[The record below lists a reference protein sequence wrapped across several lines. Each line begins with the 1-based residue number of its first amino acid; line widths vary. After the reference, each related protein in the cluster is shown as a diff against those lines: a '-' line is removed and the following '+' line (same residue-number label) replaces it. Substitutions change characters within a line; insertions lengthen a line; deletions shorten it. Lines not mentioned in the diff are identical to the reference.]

1 MKKQKSKKT
10 KIFLSILALAE
21 VVVLAAGITF
31 SWMEGGNRGYI
42 NGKDIQIST
51 GSGLTMIK
59 DGIRT
64 NTISLEP
71 CELAETSSSDG
82 RNFFFPMADTDSHI
96 TSDMTFREGTA
107 SDRNQKYISMDFQ
120 LVAGSSATEVY
131 LGAGTIIQCDNEEL
145 LSALRM
151 SFSANDGSTPVVFKP
166 NQMPGIN
173 RSFSPIT
180 SIDNDGKAS
189 QTSTSTKAFG
199 DYYFDGSNKPSLFRI
214 SEGETK
220 NITLSIWLEGTEFT
234 DNDVAEKDLSIYID
248 FTTKVDDLVKY
259 NFVDNTHGYGE
270 NEAYYLVGTINGSD
284 YACQTDSNRLGKYR
298 FNSNNQLTVQFTA
311 DSYVFVKNGKN
322 DTYYMTTS
330 FDSFANSATLKKTN
344 DGGKDK
350 LYVPANKKVTFTLVD
365 NGNGT
370 LNLSYDDAAP
380 DAKVIRATT
389 SDDLYYDDT
398 TFCNTE
404 YWITNKEFNNSYDTM
419 MYVYDKTTERYY
431 AMTKSSNYDNDHTW
445 IIYVPDSVKNFL
457 FRRYSVDI
465 NKTWNEW
472 APSMTNIPKDSN
484 GQFTYVAICGKSL
497 FNTDTSA
504 NGPCGGYWKD
514 SAGSYRIYFEKSN
527 TNWNSDNIFCYT
539 YDSSENSISSY
550 KMTKSHKSNNH
561 NVYYIDLKEQ
571 DKIAKIKFGDGSNY
585 TDVLNNKAYLFNG
598 FTYYYESSSIKGG
611 YIYTGT
617 KNSKIFSN

>member
-59 DGIRT
+59 DGRRT
-64 NTISLEP
+64 NTISLDA
-71 CELAETSSSDG
+71 CELAETSSADG
-82 RNFFFPMADTDSHI
+82 RNFFFPMADTESSK
-96 TSDMTFREGTA
+96 TNEMTFREGTA

-131 LGAGTIIQCDNEEL
+131 LGAGTIIQCKDNQQNEKL

-151 SFSANDGSTPVVFKP
+151 SFSENDGSTPVVFKP

-199 DYYFDGSNKPSLFRI
+199 DYYFDGSNKESLFSL

-234 DNDVAEKDLSIYID
+234 NNDVAEKDLSVYID
-248 FTTKVDDLVKY
+248 FTTTVDDLVRY
-259 NFVDNTHGYGE
+259 NFVDNTHGY
-270 NEAYYLVGTINGSD
+270 S
-284 YACQTDSNRLGKYR
+284 
-298 FNSNNQLTVQFTA
+298 
-311 DSYVFVKNGKN
+311 
-322 DTYYMTTS
+322 
-330 FDSFANSATLKKTN
+330 SAK
-344 DGGKDK
+344 
-350 LYVPANKKVTFTLVD
+350 
-365 NGNGT
+365 
-370 LNLSYDDAAP
+370 S
-380 DAKVIRATT
+380 
-389 SDDLYYDDT
+389 
-398 TFCNTE
+398 E
-404 YWITNKEFNNSYDTM
+404 YWITDKEVDGKYDTM
-419 MYVYDKTTERYY
+419 MYVYDNTTKRYY

-445 IIYVPDSVKNFL
+445 IIYVPDSVKDFS

-465 NKTWNEW
+465 NQPWNEW
-472 APSMTNIPKDSN
+472 VPSMTDVPTDSN
-484 GQFTYVAICGKSL
+484 GQFTYVAICGVQSP
-497 FNTDTSA
+497 TDVSNPSA
-504 NGPCGGYWKD
+504 NFGPCGGYWKD
-514 SAGSYRIYFEKSN
+514 QDGTFRVYF
-527 TNWNSDNIFCYT
+527 
-539 YDSSENSISSY
+539 ENSIKWDNLHCYVWKNGGDVSGIGAY
-550 KMTKSHKSNNH
+550 PGKRMTFSHNSINKNA
-561 NVYYIDLKEQ
+561 VYYIDLKESDDIEGISFNNGNDN
-571 DKIAKIKFGDGSNY
+571 DKYQIDNPQYF
-585 TDVLNNKAYLFNG
+585 FNG
-598 FTYYYESSSIKGG
+598 FATWYNGTGSDK